1 MHEGDSPLGRKMP
14 REERKEGDR
23 AVAELVKERL
33 DAIEA
38 EFGQIPLV
46 AKELS
51 AYPDVFLPYSEL
63 MDRVLLSP
71 RHMDKKSAELAA
83 IAAGSALAGE
93 HCLAVHLKQATKY
106 GATKDEI
113 REAIMIGAF
122 VAMTS
127 SNSVAFR
134 KLKELD

>member
-1 MHEGDSPLGRKMP
+1 MP
-14 REERKEGDR
+14 REERKDGDR
-23 AVAELVKERL
+23 EVAELVKERL

-46 AKELS
+46 ARELS
-51 AYPDVFLPYSEL
+51 AHPDVFLPYSEL

-71 RHMDKKSAELAA
+71 RHMGNKSAELAA

-106 GATKDEI
+106 GATRDEI
-113 REAIMIGAF
+113 MEAMMIGAF
-122 VAMTS
+122 MAMTS
-127 SNSVAFR
+127 SQAVAFR
-134 KLKELD
+134 KLKEMD